1 MKDVEVRWSLDPNL
15 VVLLWD
21 SWPRIR
27 ACDSLRNVS

>member
-1 MKDVEVRWSLDPNL
+1 MRDVEVRWSLEKV

-27 ACDSLRNVS
+27 AWDSLRNVS